1 MKMQRITERQT
12 SGGRYLAFD
21 PSVGMTEAMTTQA
34 PSDREPSFMQAAHL
48 DLRRDTAQTG
58 EQDDIWLGFTYRIPG
73 AFDAEAMARALTRW
87 VRRHGVMHGWFA
99 EDDSRPTGWA
109 RHDLPE
115 EAIQL
120 EVVDL
125 GDLEAEAVAE
135 RVSDDF
141 REACNPLGSIG
152 YAFRALVTTQ
162 DAILFMGLDHSYSD
176 GTSFFTVYHEMD
188 ALYREETGGAP
199 ADLPPVGDFIDFAQS
214 ERARV
219 ASADI
224 THPAIASWAEFWM
237 SGDQELGRFPL
248 PLGTTPGVG
257 VELEASSTDIL
268 TGAECDA
275 LDEVAAAHGMNVA
288 SLIFGAVAHT
298 AREFGGAQSYRF
310 VNPVHTRDAPEWLL
324 AAGWFI
330 NVIPIHVPLEDPDE
344 DVFAVSERVRQI
356 FRKARPVADLPA
368 MRVYQLVEEA
378 LGIKLSQVGEGH
390 MLSYMDLRIIPGQ
403 DRWEEN
409 DIALVSRAGKDSNV
423 NSWLFR
429 EARGLH
435 AKSLI
440 PMTAEAQENVPA
452 FFEAVGR
459 TLRDAIAHG

>member
-1 MKMQRITERQT
+1 MKMQRITERQNA
-12 SGGRYLAFD
+12 GGRYLAF
-21 PSVGMTEAMTTQA
+21 A
-34 PSDREPSFMQAAHL
+34 PSPAMQDAMAAQGPNDREPSFMQAAHL
-48 DLRRDTAQTG
+48 DLREATAETG
-58 EQDDIWLGFTYRIPG
+58 EQDNIWLGFTYKIPG
-73 AFDAEAMARALTRW
+73 RFDAEAMGRALTRW
-87 VRRHGVMHGWFA
+87 VRRHGVMHGWFVK
-99 EDDSRPTGWA
+99 DDARPTGWA
-109 RHDLPE
+109 RYDLP
-115 EAIQL
+115 ADAL
-120 EVVDL
+120 SFDVVDL
-125 GDLEAEAVAE
+125 GELAADEVAE

-152 YAFRALVTTQ
+152 YAFRALVAED

-188 ALYREETGGAP
+188 ALYREETGGDP
-199 ADLPPVGDFIDFAQS
+199 ANLPPVGDFIDFAQQ

-219 ASADI
+219 ADADI
-224 THPAIASWAEFWM
+224 SHPAVASWAEFWM
-237 SGDQELGRFPL
+237 AGDQELGRFPL
-248 PLGTTPGVG
+248 PLGTTPGEG
-257 VELEASSTDIL
+257 VDLEPSSTDIL

-275 LDEVAAAHGMNVA
+275 LDAVAAHHGMNTA

-298 AREFGGAQSYRF
+298 ARTFAGAKSYRF
-310 VNPVHTRDAPEWLL
+310 VNPVHTRNAPQWLL

-344 DVFAVSERVRQI
+344 DVFAVAERVRTI
-356 FRKARPVADLPA
+356 FRTARPVADLPA
-368 MRVYQLVEEA
+368 MKVYQLVEEA

-403 DRWEEN
+403 DRWDAA
-409 DIALVSRAGKDSNV
+409 DIALVSRAGKDSNA

-435 AKSLI
+435 SKSLI
-440 PMTAEAQENVPA
+440 PMTPEAQKNVPG

-459 TLRDAIAHG
+459 TLRDVIAHG